1 MNVGQ
6 FKEICSLM
14 SACGLVDE
22 FSINENGHFIGTD
35 SGKTFIADLE
45 YPNNLPVKTNIVNVK
60 GMMQTLTLF
69 KDDVEVEISDGRIKI
84 NDDITFASIVL
95 SAAEPTKFNL
105 PPLTDAD
112 YEIIVNKVS
121 PTMFNSIGRL
131 RPEAMI
137 NEYYFLF
144 TSNNRLM
151 IHIGEDSGSFVG
163 TKIADVVEVNKDK
176 SDDSKM
182 AKYTMNVAE
191 CFKNIKTDA
200 SIKIIA
206 DKIMTVNCDPGPY
219 NVTYYLAPRVD

>member
-1 MNVGQ
+1 MKVGQ
-6 FKEICSLM
+6 FKEICRLV

-45 YPNNLPVKTNIVNVK
+45 YPHNLPVKTNIINVK
-60 GMMQTLTLF
+60 GMMQTFNLF
-69 KDDVEVEISDGRIKI
+69 KDDVDVELVDGRIKI
-84 NDDITFASIVL
+84 DDGITFASIVL

-105 PPLTDAD
+105 PPLTDDD
-112 YEIIVNKVS
+112 YDIIVNKVNHKS
-121 PTMFNSIGRL
+121 FNDIARL

-144 TSNNRLM
+144 TSKNRLM
-151 IHIGEDSGSFVG
+151 LHIGEDSGSFVG
-163 TKIADVVEVNKDK
+163 TKITDLVEGDK

-182 AKYTMNVAE
+182 AKYTMNVSE

-206 DKIMTVNCDPGPY
+206 DKIMTVNCAPGPY